1 MFGLEIFDDSSIKT
15 LSMADF
21 TIRKIFEAD
30 VAAASS
36 NWTKGTRSDYLTLTV
51 PGYVA
56 SECFVVIT
64 PKSYSGSQS
73 ESSNA
78 LLTPY
83 YRDIGGEQ
91 IGIVRY
97 MQDNWYD
104 AANQIFRDRW
114 RLWSVA
120 CTVEVFKVIGN

>member
-1 MFGLEIFDDSSIKT
+1 MFGIEIFDDAGVKC

-30 VAAASS
+30 IAAASS
-36 NWTKGTRSDYLTLTV
+36 NWTNGTRSDSVVLTV

-64 PKSYSGSQS
+64 PKSYSGQQG

-83 YRDIGGEQ
+83 YRDLGGDQ

-97 MQDNWYD
+97 SQDNWYD
-104 AANQIFRDRW
+104 LANQIYRPRW